1 MVLSL
6 SRELTFLWQPYLMSC
21 LKFYMY
27 AFIKRRGIEW
37 SLHTF
42 ASTRALRLF
51 LRAQAVIKFVLR
63 AASTLENTTGEQRTD
78 RINCLLI
85 LHVGLLECA

>member
-6 SRELTFLWQPYLMSC
+6 SRELTFLWQQYLMSC

-51 LRAQAVIKFVLR
+51 F
-63 AASTLENTTGEQRTD
+63 ASSSSDQ
-78 RINCLLI
+78 ICLASSE
-85 LHVGLLECA
+85 HFRKYNWGTAN